1 MCEKNALTLCVFF
14 THNFL
19 ISMKKV
25 IVFQIENVLMKVY
38 DEKKMDEAAGK
49 KMVKEMVG
57 MEMFEKEFKKEDGG
71 VMECGEILERM
82 RDLERK
88 FEEEGNVEKRYWMRD
103 LRRKM
108 EEWEEGK
115 EKRMEERRRKN
126 LEYGFEKKVI
136 EKREE
141 LKDLEKIC
149 ERVGGRMIFVSGER
163 KSRVEKL
170 LNNNGLR
177 VFEVERDLEFL
188 KEVEEEAVVFDS
200 PEKLK
205 EIWTLVGLRKA

>member
-1 MCEKNALTLCVFF
+1 
-14 THNFL
+14 
-19 ISMKKV
+19 MKKV

-71 VMECGEILERM
+71 VMECGEILEKM

-115 EKRMEERRRKN
+115 EKRMEERRKKN
-126 LEYGFEKKVI
+126 LEYSFEKKVI
-136 EKREE
+136 GKREE

>member
-1 MCEKNALTLCVFF
+1 
-14 THNFL
+14 
-19 ISMKKV
+19 MKKV

-115 EKRMEERRRKN
+115 EKRMEERRKKN
-126 LEYGFEKKVI
+126 LEYSFEKKVI

>member
-1 MCEKNALTLCVFF
+1 
-14 THNFL
+14 
-19 ISMKKV
+19 MKKV

-71 VMECGEILERM
+71 VMECGEILEKM

-115 EKRMEERRRKN
+115 EKRMEERRKKN
-126 LEYGFEKKVI
+126 LEYSFEKKVI

>member
-1 MCEKNALTLCVFF
+1 
-14 THNFL
+14 
-19 ISMKKV
+19 MKKV
-25 IVFQIENVLMKVY
+25 IVFQVENVLVKVY

-57 MEMFEKEFKKEDGG
+57 MEMFEKEFKKKDGG
-71 VMECGEILERM
+71 VMECGEILVKM
-82 RDLERK
+82 RDLERR
-88 FEEEGNVEKRYWMRD
+88 FEEDGDVEKRYWMRD

-170 LNNNGLR
+170 LNNNGLK

-188 KEVEEEAVVFDS
+188 KDLEEEAVVFDS
-200 PEKLK
+200 SEKLK
-205 EIWTLVGLRKA
+205 EIWTQVGLRKA

>member
-1 MCEKNALTLCVFF
+1 
-14 THNFL
+14 
-19 ISMKKV
+19 MKKV

-115 EKRMEERRRKN
+115 EKRMEERRKKN
-126 LEYGFEKKVI
+126 LEYSFEKKVI
-136 EKREE
+136 GKREE

>member
-1 MCEKNALTLCVFF
+1 
-14 THNFL
+14 
-19 ISMKKV
+19 MKKV

-57 MEMFEKEFKKEDGG
+57 MEMFEKEFKKEDGW

-115 EKRMEERRRKN
+115 EKRMEERRKKN
-126 LEYGFEKKVI
+126 LEYSFEKKVI

-188 KEVEEEAVVFDS
+188 KEAEEEAVVFDS